1 MKKVLFAI
9 YMIPVLAG
17 VLSSCSK
24 KIDDAYLNPNA
35 PLRVPLEQLLP
46 GIIANMVTSYS
57 AAGTG
62 YGPQNDGMYIGRYV
76 QFWATNSTAGQYD
89 QMGGATGGSDALG
102 AIWAMHYYGHGQ
114 NLNDM
119 ITWATEEEKWDYVG
133 VAYAIRAWGW
143 LQVTDM
149 HGEVILKEAFD
160 RYKRV
165 FQYDTQQDVYEEIK
179 RLSRLAIDNLNRTD
193 GNVSQ
198 SKLAVGDEFM
208 NKGNID
214 KWKKFVYAN
223 LAKTFHR
230 LTNKGAAYQPDSVI
244 HYANLAM
251 TTNADN
257 VFMRWSLAG
266 GTGTYSYYSPFRGNV
281 GTLRQTRFAA
291 NLLSGG
297 NSAFQDVPDPR
308 APYLIRENKN
318 GTYKGILPGNGDSA
332 NVNFDLSSGDR
343 PFNFWGGEYKLSTA
357 ANDNNARYIFKS
369 NPVWPLV
376 TAAEMQFLKAEAYY
390 RKGLKTEALAAY
402 KQGINLNF
410 DQLISDYEGS
420 VPLALRMTP
429 TSRED
434 YIDDPKVTPATA
446 DGLTLSHIMLQKYI
460 ALYGWGFL
468 ETWVDMRRFHYLDQE
483 NGLQVYRDFV
493 PPAQL
498 FPDNNGALVYRAR
511 PRYNSEYL
519 YNVAELNR
527 LGALALNYHTKEQW
541 FSQQ

>member
-1 MKKVLFAI
+1 MKKLLVYI
-9 YMIPVLAG
+9 YMIPILGG

-35 PLRVPLEQLLP
+35 PVRVPVEQLLP
-46 GIIANMVTSYS
+46 GIIANMATSYA

-62 YGPQNDGMYIGRYV
+62 YGPQNDGLYVGRYV
-76 QFWATNSTAGQYD
+76 QFWATNANNGQYD
-89 QMGGATGGSDALG
+89 QMGGVTGASDVLG
-102 AIWAMHYYGHGQ
+102 AIWAMHYFGHGQ

-143 LQVTDM
+143 LQLTDM

-165 FQYDTQQDVYEEIK
+165 FKYDSQEDVYAEIK

-198 SKLAVGDEFM
+198 SKLAQGDAYL
-208 NKGNID
+208 NKGDVN

-223 LAKTFHR
+223 LARTFHR
-230 LTNKGAAYQPDSVI
+230 LTNKAAYQPDSVI
-244 HYANLAM
+244 YYANLAM

-257 VFMRWSLAG
+257 VVMRWSNVG
-266 GTGTYSYYSPFRGNV
+266 TTGTYSYYAPFRGNI
-281 GTLRQTRFAA
+281 GTLRQTRFVA

-297 NSAFQDVPDPR
+297 NSAFQNVPDPR
-308 APYLIRENKN
+308 AWYLIRENKN
-318 GTYKGILPGNGDSA
+318 GTFKGITPGNGDSA
-332 NVNFDLSSGDR
+332 SANFDLASADR
-343 PFNFWGGEYKLSTA
+343 PFNFWGGEYKTA
-357 ANDNNARYIFKS
+357 TAPSSDANARYIFKN
-369 NPVWPLV
+369 NPVWPLA
-376 TAAEMQFLKAEAYY
+376 TASEMQFLKSEAYY
-390 RKGLKTEALAAY
+390 RKGLKPEALAAY
-402 KQGINLNF
+402 TQGVNLNF
-410 DQLISDYEGS
+410 DQLISDYQES
-420 VPLALRMTP
+420 VPVANR
-429 TSRED
+429 
-434 YIDDPKVTPATA
+434 ITPATRTAYITDPKITPAAA
-446 DGLTLSHIMLQKYI
+446 DLTLSHIMLQKYI
-460 ALYGWGFL
+460 AMYGWGFL
-468 ETWVDMRRFHYLDQE
+468 ETWVDMRRYHYTDQE

-493 PPAQL
+493 PPATL

-519 YNVAELNR
+519 YNIEELNR

-541 FSQQ
+541 FSQK